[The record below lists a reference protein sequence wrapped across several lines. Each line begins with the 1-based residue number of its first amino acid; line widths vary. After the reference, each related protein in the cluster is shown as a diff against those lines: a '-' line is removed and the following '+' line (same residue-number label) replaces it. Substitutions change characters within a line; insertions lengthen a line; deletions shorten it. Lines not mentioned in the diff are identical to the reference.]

1 MTSADTV
8 EIGSGEEVDVSV
20 RSPQPEVARR
30 KLRRSWS
37 LTSLGKLEAGLSATS
52 PAMVVMER
60 QQRPQL
66 RPRATTRTMRMRMRH
81 TSSAV
86 SILVVNGS
94 SLPLVTD
101 ASVQIYETR

>member
-37 LTSLGKLEAGLSATS
+37 LTSLGKLEAGLSALS
-52 PAMVVMER
+52 PAMVAMER

-66 RPRATTRTMRMRMRH
+66 RTRATTRTTRMRTRH
-81 TSSAV
+81 TNSAV
-86 SILVVNGS
+86 SILVVIGGH
-94 SLPLVTD
+94 LTLVIC
-101 ASVQIYETR
+101 ASAQSYETR